1 MRFIIV
7 LLLFISAAV
16 ILMMLKTNNDLI
28 FQLEQQ
34 QQEID
39 ASAKYIELLTEQLVE
54 NGNSSHNE
62 MDSEVKMTDL
72 LNEYLARK
80 TETENDSSLTAHR
93 QNTFIPDL
101 VPVLGDYYV
110 SQRFKDEHKAID
122 LAASLGT
129 RVLAAATGEVVSIR
143 EDKYFGNMLILEHFN
158 GYVTIYA
165 HLAKILVEQG
175 NIIKKGNIIGLVGN
189 TGNSTGPH
197 LHFEVIS
204 NGTQIDPETITD
216 F

>member
-16 ILMMLKTNNDLI
+16 ILMMLKTNNDLK

-80 TETENDSSLTAHR
+80 TETENDSSFTAHR

-197 LHFEVIS
+197 LHFEVIR
-204 NGTQIDPETITD
+204 TELK
-216 F
+216 